1 MACYI
6 LAVKDR
12 HNGNLMIDNKGNLV
26 HIDFGFLLGTSPG
39 GNMGFETAAFKL
51 SEEMYRLLGGSMEAT
66 PFREFLDLTV
76 EAFLCIR
83 KYWSEICSLVNCMSD
98 SGLPCFLPNTL
109 SNLKGRFTPEQSESQ
124 AAQNMLARVANEV
137 IVDRSRRT
145 LARSGP
151 LSSTTVSR
159 CCRMAFTRMHGE
171 LFVRT
176 QMGLQDR
183 FRRAS
188 CYC

>member
-6 LAVKDR
+6 LSVKDR

-98 SGLPCFLPNTL
+98 SGLPCFLPSTL

-124 AAQNMLARVANEV
+124 AALNMVARVTKGER
-137 IVDRSRRT
+137 VDRSRKTR
-145 LARSGP
+145 ARSGP
-151 LSSTTVSR
+151 PSSTTASR
-159 CCRMAFTRMHGE
+159 CCRTAFTPTRGE

-176 QMGLQDR
+176 TSEWESAPFER
-183 FRRAS
+183 E
-188 CYC
+188 